1 MSKLVTVKV
10 NIISNNGV
18 TVHSH
23 INTSAL
29 VDGVKPIDD
38 LNECFWMDVATHAE
52 EMETYLS
59 MAERRANSLGFDF
72 KVVHGVN

>member
-1 MSKLVTVKV
+1 MSKLITVKV

-38 LNECFWMDVATHAE
+38 LNECFWMDVTTHAE
-52 EMETYLS
+52 ELDNYLS
-59 MAERRANSLGFDF
+59 KSECRAKALGFDF
-72 KVVHGVN
+72 KVVHGGD